1 MLKIDC
7 HAHILPETWPALK
20 ERYGYGGWTQLE
32 HFAPGKARM
41 VRDDGTFFRDID
53 ATCWDPEAILRD
65 MDAHHVDAM
74 VLCTVPVLFAYWAK
88 PADGLNWSRF
98 LNDHLADVVRTYP
111 KRFIG
116 LGTVPLQDIDYA
128 IKELRRCITTLGMP
142 GVAIGSNVLGR
153 NLDDKALFP
162 FWEAAQDL
170 GAAIFVH
177 PWEMLGADRLQRYF
191 QQWLVGMPAETT
203 LAVTSM
209 IFGGVFDAF
218 PKLRV
223 MFSHAG
229 GAFPF
234 TLGRISH
241 GYAARPDLCN
251 VNHISDPSTYVGR
264 FWVDSI
270 THNADAL
277 RFLLAL
283 IGPNRIAYG
292 TDYPF
297 PLGDLEHGRFIE
309 EMDDLSPAV
318 KSQLLSQ
325 TVLDFLQL
333 KPADFERPAA
343 HHLPSD
349 EIVFE

>member
-7 HAHILPETWPALK
+7 HAHILPEAWPSLREK
-20 ERYGYGGWTQLE
+20 YGYGGWVTLD
-32 HFAPGKARM
+32 HYAPGKARM
-41 VRDDGTFFRDID
+41 MKDDGTFFRDID
-53 ATCWDPEAILRD
+53 ATCWDPEAILEV
-65 MDAHHVDAM
+65 MNEHHVDAM
-74 VLCTVPVLFAYWAK
+74 VLCTVPVLFSYWAK
-88 PADGLNWSRF
+88 PADTLDWCRF
-98 LNDHLADVVRTYP
+98 LNDHLAGVVSAYP
-111 KRFIG
+111 RRFIG
-116 LGTVPLQDIDYA
+116 LGTVPMQDVDLA
-128 IKELRRCITTLGMP
+128 IKEMKRCVRDLGMP
-142 GVAIGSNVLGR
+142 GIEIGTNVNGK
-153 NLDDKALFP
+153 NLDDKVFFP
-162 FWEAAQDL
+162 LWEAAQDI

-177 PWEMLGADRLQRYF
+177 PWDMLGSERMTRYF

-234 TLGRISH
+234 TVGRISH

-251 VNHISDPSTYVGR
+251 VNRIADPASYIGR

-283 IGPNRIAYG
+283 MGPERIAYG
-292 TDYPF
+292 TDFPF

-309 EMDDLSPAV
+309 EMPDVSPAV
-318 KSQLLSQ
+318 KEQIMSG
-325 TVLDFLQL
+325 TVLDFLRLDPRAYAPTQR
-333 KPADFERPAA
+333 DQGT
-343 HHLPSD
+343 D
-349 EIVFE
+349 NDVFE